1 MSKNEKD
8 AQRLVLEAET
18 GGREPSNPL
27 TAKFILYLALCWS
40 LFQLYVSSP
49 LVLEFTPWMNAD
61 IVKKIHLIFA
71 GFLAYL
77 SYLPFKNAPKHYI
90 PVYDWVMGIILIVSI
105 SYFIY
110 GQVWDSKAFE
120 MRLGVPNTW
129 DLYLSVAGIV
139 LLLEATRRSLGP
151 PLTIVAILALCY
163 AFFGAGDYG
172 GASINKL
179 VSHMWITTEGAFGI
193 AIGVSA
199 TMVFLFVLFGALLER
214 AGAGNYF
221 IRVAFAV
228 MGHFRGGPA
237 KAAVV
242 SSAMT
247 GMISGSSI
255 ANVVTT
261 GTFTIPLMKKVGFSK
276 EKAGAIEV
284 ASSTNGQLTPPIMGA
299 AAFLMVEYVGIP
311 FVEVIKHA
319 FLPALISYIAL
330 IYIVHLEAMK
340 AGMTGLPRPH
350 KMAKAAK
357 MIGVLS
363 VLIVLG
369 FLVWVLPPVIEFIK
383 TNAGGGALNI
393 ILAIILISYIAL
405 VYTASKVPDLSTED
419 ITELPKVGETVLSGL
434 HYLLPVIVLVWLLT
448 VERLSPDL
456 SAFWATIFM
465 IFIVITQK
473 PMIDFFRKEKHY
485 LKRIKDGFI
494 DLEIGLI
501 NGGKN
506 MIGIGVAT
514 AVAGLIVG
522 TVTLTG
528 IGQVIIGIVETV
540 SGGNIF
546 FILLFTAIISL
557 ILGMGLPTTAN
568 YIVVSSL
575 MAPVIVTL
583 GAANDIA
590 IPLIAAHMF
599 VFYFGILADDTP
611 PVGLAAFAAAAISK
625 GDPIRTGIQGFAYDI
640 RTAVLPFMFIF
651 NTQLLMIGIDNVF
664 DFIIVVVSSIIG
676 MLLFAAATQGFWL
689 VKNRWWETIGLLL
702 AAFLIFRPGFVWDE
716 IQAPYTN
723 IEGSKIFEVAKNLK
737 EGEAIHFTVNGETL
751 EGIEKTLTFTL
762 DVGKGETGK
771 EKLDNVGLILDNM
784 FGPMEVAMIMEGS
797 NKQLAAIKKAGVD
810 SGWQVQSVRIENED
824 RISKH
829 IVLIPV
835 FAFVFFMAWIQL
847 KRKKEHEEKEQEIQS
862 EIENSDNPINQM
874 WVTLPKDKK

>member
-1 MSKNEKD
+1 MKKEHNNTS
-8 AQRLVLEAET
+8 AQEIVLEAET
-18 GGREPSNPL
+18 GGREPSNPII
-27 TAKFILYLALCWS
+27 AKFILYLALTWS

-61 IVKKIHLIFA
+61 VVKRIHLIFA

-77 SYLPFKNAPKHYI
+77 SYLPFKSAPKKYI
-90 PVYDWVMGIILIVSI
+90 PLYDWVMGISLVFSVV
-105 SYFIY
+105 FIIY
-110 GQVWDSKAFE
+110 SQVWDSTAFE
-120 MRLGVPNTW
+120 MRLGVPNTF
-129 DLYLSVAGIV
+129 DYISGIVGIV
-139 LLLEATRRSLGP
+139 LLLEATRRTLGP
-151 PLTIVAILALCY
+151 PLMIVAIIALSY
-163 AFFGAGDYG
+163 AFVGGGNYG
-172 GASINKL
+172 GSSLGKIL
-179 VSHMWITTEGAFGI
+179 SHMWITTEGAFGI

-199 TMVFLFVLFGALLER
+199 TMVFLFVLFGALLEQ

-221 IRVAFAV
+221 IRVAFSL

-311 FVEVIKHA
+311 FIEIIKHA
-319 FLPALISYIAL
+319 FLPAVISYIAL

-350 KMAKAAK
+350 KMKKLAKL
-357 MIGVLS
+357 IGLTS
-363 VLIVLG
+363 VIAILG
-369 FLVWVLPPVIEFIK
+369 FLVWVLPPIIEFIK
-383 TNAGGGALNI
+383 ANSNGYTFES
-393 ILAIILISYIAL
+393 ILLILLIAYIYL
-405 VYTASKVPDLSTED
+405 VYQASKVDDLPTED
-419 ITELPKVGETVLSGL
+419 ITELPKVGETVRSGL
-434 HYLLPVIVLVWLLT
+434 HYLLPVVVLVWLLT

-473 PMIDFFRKEKHY
+473 PLLDFFRNKKNIFG
-485 LKRIKDGFI
+485 RIKESFA

-501 NGGKN
+501 NGAKN

-514 AVAGLIVG
+514 AVAGIIVG

-528 IGQVIIGIVETV
+528 IGQVIIGLVETV

-546 FILLFTAIISL
+546 LILLLTAIISL

-575 MAPVIVTL
+575 MAPVIVSL

-625 GDPIRTGIQGFAYDI
+625 GDPIRTGIQGFTYDI
-640 RTAVLPFMFIF
+640 RTAMLPFMFIF
-651 NTQLLMIGIDNVF
+651 NTQLLMIGIDNIF
-664 DFIIVVVSSIIG
+664 EFIVVVFSSIIG
-676 MLLFAAATQGFWL
+676 MLLFAAATQGFWFT
-689 VKNRWWETIGLLL
+689 KNRWYETILLL
-702 AAFLIFRPGFVWDE
+702 LLVFAIFRPGAIYDKIE
-716 IQAPYTN
+716 DPY
-723 IEGSKIFEVAKNLK
+723 IYK
-737 EGEAIHFTVNGETL
+737 EGKEIFKVANKMKAGDLLEFVVAGETL
-751 EGIEKTLTFTL
+751 EGEEREYTFSL
-762 DVGKGETGK
+762 PLAEGESGK
-771 EKLDNVGLILDNM
+771 ERISNTGLQLDNL
-784 FGPMEVAMIMEGS
+784 FGPMEVAMILPGT
-797 NKQLAAIKKAGVD
+797 NKQVEAMKKAGVD
-810 SGWQVQSVRIENED
+810 SGWIVKTVKVEND
-824 RISKH
+824 RLPKQ

-835 FAFVFFMAWIQL
+835 FAIVVLMAYLQIRR
-847 KRKKEHEEKEQEIQS
+847 RK
-862 EIENSDNPINQM
+862 
-874 WVTLPKDKK
+874 VVA